1 MKREPRKVVKMVA
14 LMVIIYISMVLAVDM
29 CCCALRKF
37 RSKQHFSFNDGS
49 ALLFEALSEPAQLE
63 EVRSI

>member
-1 MKREPRKVVKMVA
+1 
-14 LMVIIYISMVLAVDM
+14 MVLAVVV

-37 RSKQHFSFNDGS
+37 ISKQHYSESFNDGS

-63 EVRSI
+63 EVRPI